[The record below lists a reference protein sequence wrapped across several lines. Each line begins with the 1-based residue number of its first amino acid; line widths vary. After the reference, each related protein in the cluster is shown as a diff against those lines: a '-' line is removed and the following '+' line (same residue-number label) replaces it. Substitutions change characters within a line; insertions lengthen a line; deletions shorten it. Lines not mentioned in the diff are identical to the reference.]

1 MAGENIMIASTLGM
15 LAEFMTEIV
24 APDPKW
30 LRRARMRL
38 DTLTKPLG
46 SLGRLEDIAARLV
59 AIRNGEHASP
69 LTKAAYVFAADHGIV
84 AEGVS
89 AYPKEVTRQM
99 VLNFLQEGAAINVL
113 ARLHHAELT
122 VVDVGVDADFG
133 NLPTLLH
140 RKIRGG
146 TRNML
151 HEASMSED
159 EMLRALQIGVELA
172 AEAHAKRQTLIAVG
186 EMGIGNTTSASV
198 ITAVLTGQP
207 PAAVTGK
214 GTGLDASARDHK
226 IRIVDAVI
234 RKHFGQV
241 SRASDVQPLEVL
253 QRVGGLE
260 IAAMMGFFL
269 GAARH
274 QIPLI
279 TDGFISTAAAAL
291 AYAVEPAVKEY
302 LFAGHCSQEP
312 GHRFLLEYLE
322 LYPILNLDMRLGE
335 GTGAV
340 LAIPIIES
348 ALRLYA
354 EMATFASAGVSGAQ
368 L

>member
-1 MAGENIMIASTLGM
+1 MTTVNPGM
-15 LAEFMTEIV
+15 LAEFITEIV

-30 LRRARMRL
+30 LRQARTRI
-38 DTLTKPLG
+38 DSLTKPLG
-46 SLGRLEDIAARLV
+46 SLGRLEDIAARFV
-59 AIRNGEHASP
+59 AIRNGDHASP
-69 LTKAAYVFAADHGIV
+69 LTKAVYVFAADHGIV

-133 NLPTLLH
+133 NLPGVLQ
-140 RKIRGG
+140 RKVRPG

-151 HEASMSED
+151 HEPAMTEG
-159 EMLRALQIGVELA
+159 ETLRALRIGLELA
-172 AEAHAKRQTLIAVG
+172 TSAQEKRQTLIAVG

-214 GTGLDASARDHK
+214 GTGLDAYARGRK
-226 IRIVDAVI
+226 IRIVDAI
-234 RKHFGQV
+234 IQKHFGEVPRV
-241 SRASDVQPLEVL
+241 SDARPLEVL

-260 IAAMMGFFL
+260 IAAMVGFVL
-269 GAARH
+269 GAARY
-274 QIPLI
+274 QIPVV

-291 AYAVEPAVKEY
+291 AYAIEPPVKEY

-312 GHRFLLEYLE
+312 GHRFLLEYLG
-322 LYPILNLDMRLGE
+322 LDPILTLDMRLGE

-340 LAIPIIES
+340 LAMPIIES
-348 ALRLYA
+348 ALRLYTD
-354 EMATFASAGVSGAQ
+354 MATFASAGVSGVQA
-368 L
+368 